1 MSLNYDPETM
11 TLATLDEIP
20 EELVPLQQALRKFLA
35 NSSEHWSASSLSN
48 FLGMDV
54 HTLKRFINVPFS
66 QTRAHTILVLRP
78 IEDAEIDSIKYT
90 TEVI

>member
-1 MSLNYDPETM
+1 MSLNYDPDTM
-11 TLATLDEIP
+11 TLTTLDEIP
-20 EELVPLQQALRKFLA
+20 EELVPLQQALRKFIA
-35 NSSEHWSASSLSN
+35 NSAEHWSASSLAN

-54 HTLKRFINVPFS
+54 HTLKRFVRVPFS

-78 IEDAEIDSIKYT
+78 IEDAEVDSLRYV